1 MSEAAVR
8 DGVPHFHPMNVIR
21 PAGGGVL
28 VADRLRLHGG
38 LLVPCRGAPLLLG
51 SLTRKGIR
59 ARTAELTVADD
70 TGGGSGASGGHREHR
85 GLWTEV
91 PVGTSGSAP
100 AMALAAATDDPA
112 ELPVLQAALD
122 TWRSVCRPRTVLLAA
137 PRSFCAGVERAIEVV
152 ERLLERRTDGTPV
165 HVRKQIVHNTHVV
178 RELEERGAVFVDEL
192 DAVPDGATVVFSAHG
207 VSPQVRRVAAER
219 GLDVV
224 DATCPLVTKVHG
236 EARRFAERGDTVLL
250 IGHAGHEETEGT
262 AGEAPGR
269 TVLVES
275 VRDAETLR
283 VPDPY
288 RVSYLTQTTLAM
300 DETADIIAALRQRF
314 PHLRG
319 PGSEDICYATTNRQ
333 RALEAVAADADLV
346 LVVGSANSSNS
357 VRLAELAERHGTPAE
372 LVDSVA
378 DIRPEDLAGAATVGL
393 TAGAS
398 APPSLVDDVLNALS
412 GLGPTNVE
420 ERETAVED
428 VRFAPPRTVTQ

>member
-1 MSEAAVR
+1 
-8 DGVPHFHPMNVIR
+8 MNVIR
-21 PAGGGVL
+21 PVGGGVL

-38 LLVPCRGAPLLLG
+38 LLVPCRGAPLLAG
-51 SLTRKGIR
+51 TLTGEGLPV
-59 ARTAELTVADD
+59 RTAELTVVDNAGD
-70 TGGGSGASGGHREHR
+70 GPGASGGHRGGR
-85 GLWTEV
+85 GVWTEV
-91 PVGTSGSAP
+91 TVGTSGSAP
-100 AMALAAATDDPA
+100 AMALAAATDDLA
-112 ELPVLQAALD
+112 ELPVLHAALD
-122 TWRSVCRPRTVLLAA
+122 AWRSVCRPRTVLLAA

-152 ERLLERRTDGTPV
+152 ERLLERRTNGTPV

-224 DATCPLVTKVHG
+224 DATCPLVTKVHS

-333 RALEAVAADADLV
+333 RALEAVAAEADVV

-357 VRLAELAERHGTPAE
+357 VRLAELAERHGSPAE

-378 DIRPEDLAGAATVGL
+378 DIRPEHLAGAATVGL

-398 APPSLVDDVLNALS
+398 APPSLVDGVLNALS
-412 GLGPTNVE
+412 GLGPINVE

-428 VRFAPPRTVTQ
+428 VRFAPPRTVNR